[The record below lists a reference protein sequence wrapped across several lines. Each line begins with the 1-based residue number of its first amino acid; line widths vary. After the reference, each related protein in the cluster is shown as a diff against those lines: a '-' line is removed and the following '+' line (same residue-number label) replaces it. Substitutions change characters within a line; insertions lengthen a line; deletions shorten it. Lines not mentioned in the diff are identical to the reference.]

1 MADDKKKE
9 DNEDEGKKK
18 GMSPLVMI
26 AIGALVGGA
35 GVVFAIPPKTVEVEV
50 EVPPL
55 EYVEV
60 EHPDLIQKTFNPRQR
75 AGKGVAKVSFRFVY
89 TVREDLVDQAYDQ
102 LKLNWNKANS
112 KALSLLRSRS
122 IKELNSE
129 AGTRVLEHDLIEELD
144 KAFFG
149 GGDGEPVA
157 KITEIM
163 WVDWL
168 LQ

>member
-1 MADDKKKE
+1 VADDKKKE
-9 DNEDEGKKK
+9 ENSDETKKK

-35 GVVFAIPPKTVEVEV
+35 GVVFAIPPKTVEVKV
-50 EVPPL
+50 ETPPP

-60 EHPDLIQKTFNPRQR
+60 EHPDLILKTFNPRQR

-89 TVREDLVDQAYDQ
+89 TVREDLQDQAFEALQ
-102 LKLNWNKANS
+102 KHWNMANS

-129 AGTRVLEHDLIEELD
+129 SGERVLEHDLIGVLNEE
-144 KAFFG
+144 FFHA
-149 GGDGEPVA
+149 DEGEPIAEV
-157 KITEIM
+157 TEIM